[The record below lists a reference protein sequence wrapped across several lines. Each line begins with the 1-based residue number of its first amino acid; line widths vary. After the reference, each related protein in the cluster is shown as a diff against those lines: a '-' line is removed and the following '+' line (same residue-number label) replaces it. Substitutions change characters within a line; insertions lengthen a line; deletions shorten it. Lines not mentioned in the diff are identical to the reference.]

1 MINNY
6 KDLTIEKYIELYELD
21 IQGLS
26 ELEIQSNII
35 AILSD
40 MTVDEVLDLPIPQ
53 YKKLAQQTA
62 FMTVPPQV
70 KPRKISKVKINGKEF
85 KVLDK
90 IENMTTG
97 QYIDYQT
104 YIQNNEIKMLPYILS
119 CLIIPTNEKY
129 GDSDTV
135 EDMKQISVEEAL
147 TISNFF
153 MNKSRS
159 LIKDTL
165 HYLEWKMKKT
175 MKKMKDETMK
185 QKMTEAIQ
193 KLHSLQSSLKDGDGF
208 LSLIQ

>member
-6 KDLTIEKYIELYELD
+6 KDLTLEKYIELYELD
-21 IQGLS
+21 IQGLT
-26 ELEIQSNII
+26 ELDIQSNII

-70 KPRKISKVKINGKEF
+70 KPRKISKIKINGKNF

-90 IENMTTG
+90 IEDMTTG

-104 YIQNNEIKMLPYILS
+104 YISNGDIKMLPYTLS
-119 CLIIPTNEKY
+119 CLIIPEGEKY
-129 GDSDTV
+129 GDSNTI
-135 EDMKQISVEEAL
+135 EDLKQMTVEEAL

-153 MNKSRS
+153 MNKSRT
-159 LIKDTL
+159 LIRTTL
-165 HYLEWKMKKT
+165 RYLGWVMKRKMKKV
-175 MKKMKDETMK
+175 KDETMK
-185 QKMTEAIQ
+185 TQMMEAIQ
-193 KLHSLQSSLKDGDGF
+193 KLHLLQNSLKDGDGF
-208 LSLIQ
+208 QM

>member
-6 KDLTIEKYIELYELD
+6 KDLTLEKYIELYELD
-21 IQGLS
+21 IQGLT

-70 KPRKISKVKINGKEF
+70 KPRKISKITINGKNF

-90 IENMTTG
+90 IEDMTTG

-104 YIQNNEIKMLPYILS
+104 YISNSDIKMLPYTLS
-119 CLIIPTNEKY
+119 CLIIPEGEKY
-129 GDSDTV
+129 GDSNTV
-135 EDMKQISVEEAL
+135 EDLKQMTVEEAL

-153 MNKSRS
+153 MNKSRT
-159 LIKDTL
+159 LIRTTL
-165 HYLEWKMKKT
+165 RYLGWKMKRK
-175 MKKMKDETMK
+175 MKKVKDETVKTQM
-185 QKMTEAIQ
+185 MEAIQ

-208 LSLIQ
+208 QM

>member
-6 KDLTIEKYIELYELD
+6 KDLTLEKYIELYEMD
-21 IQGLS
+21 IQGLT

-70 KPRKISKVKINGKEF
+70 KPRKISKITINGKNF

-90 IENMTTG
+90 IEDMTTG

-104 YIQNNEIKMLPYILS
+104 YISNSDIKMLPYTLS
-119 CLIIPTNEKY
+119 CLIIPEEEKY
-129 GDSDTV
+129 GDSNTI
-135 EDMKQISVEEAL
+135 EDLKLMTVEEAL

-153 MNKSRS
+153 MNKSRT
-159 LIKDTL
+159 LIRTTL
-165 HYLEWKMKKT
+165 RYLGWKMKRK
-175 MKKMKDETMK
+175 MKKVKDETVKKNLM
-185 QKMTEAIQ
+185 EAIQ
-193 KLHSLQSSLKDGDGF
+193 KLHSLQSLLKDGDGF
-208 LSLIQ
+208 QM

>member
-6 KDLTIEKYIELYELD
+6 KDLTLEKYIELYELD

-26 ELEIQSNII
+26 ELEIQSSII

-40 MTVDEVLDLPIPQ
+40 MTVDEVLDLPIPE

-70 KPRKISKVKINGKEF
+70 KPRKISKIKINGKNF

-90 IENMTTG
+90 IEDMTTG

-104 YIQNNEIKMLPYILS
+104 YISNSDIKMLPYTLS
-119 CLIIPTNEKY
+119 CLIIPEGEKY
-129 GDSDTV
+129 GDSNAI
-135 EDMKQISVEEAL
+135 EDLKLMTVEEAL

-153 MNKSRS
+153 MNKSRT
-159 LIKDTL
+159 LIRTTL
-165 HYLEWKMKKT
+165 RYLGWKMKRK
-175 MKKMKDETMK
+175 MKKVKDETVKTQM
-185 QKMTEAIQ
+185 MEAIQ
-193 KLHSLQSSLKDGDGF
+193 KLHSLQSLLKDGDGF
-208 LSLIQ
+208 QM

>member
-6 KDLTIEKYIELYELD
+6 KDLTLEKYIELYELD
-21 IQGLS
+21 IQGLT
-26 ELEIQSNII
+26 ELEIQSSII

-70 KPRKISKVKINGKEF
+70 KPRKISKIKVNGKNF

-90 IENMTTG
+90 IEDMTTG

-104 YIQNNEIKMLPYILS
+104 YISNSDIKMLPYTLS
-119 CLIIPTNEKY
+119 CLIIPEGEKY
-129 GDSDTV
+129 GDSNTV
-135 EDMKQISVEEAL
+135 EDLKQMTVEEAL

-153 MNKSRS
+153 MNKSRT
-159 LIKDTL
+159 LIRTTL
-165 HYLEWKMKKT
+165 RYLGWMLKRKMKKT
-175 MKKMKDETMK
+175 KDETVK
-185 QKMTEAIQ
+185 QQMEEAIK

-208 LSLIQ
+208 LM